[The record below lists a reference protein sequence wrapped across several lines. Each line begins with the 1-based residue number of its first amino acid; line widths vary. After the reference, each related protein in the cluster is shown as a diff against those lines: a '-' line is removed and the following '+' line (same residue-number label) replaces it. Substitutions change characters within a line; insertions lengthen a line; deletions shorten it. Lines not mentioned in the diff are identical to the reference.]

1 MLGPVVDVAPPE
13 NPAVG
18 GRAYSDDPADVA
30 AYARAVVDAY
40 RAQRMLTAAAH
51 FPGLGGGTADTRL
64 GLAQVGAT
72 GEQLRQRDLVPFRA
86 AFRAGVPAVLMS
98 NGLYATDDFVTPG
111 SLSRSLMVDL
121 LREEMGFKGLAITDD
136 LADPSVTALLSIPAA
151 AVSAVEAGADVVYVS
166 GPPAEQEA
174 AYTALVR
181 AVRRGAIPEARL
193 DEAVLRNLSIKRDY
207 GLID

>member
-1 MLGPVVDVAPPE
+1 
-13 NPAVG
+13 
-18 GRAYSDDPADVA
+18 
-30 AYARAVVDAY
+30 
-40 RAQRMLTAAAH
+40 
-51 FPGLGGGTADTRL
+51 
-64 GLAQVGAT
+64 
-72 GEQLRQRDLVPFRA
+72 
-86 AFRAGVPAVLMS
+86 
-98 NGLYATDDFVTPG
+98 
-111 SLSRSLMVDL
+111 MVDL